1 MRTVSKIATGFFL
14 MALGIL
20 IGWYLKSAAPL
31 QDPPIS
37 HTTIT
42 TVPGDMVP
50 DTLFFPAP
58 YPVFR
63 DTGTTRW
70 RSLPVDTGAILA
82 EYFSRNVYRRIL
94 KNDTSALVVITDTVT
109 QNRLTAF
116 KLEFQNRRATAI
128 ITNIYQAA
136 PQYDFVLSGAISLA
150 VMPERTRL
158 MGGLQFIDQ
167 RQRSFQVMADPQLK
181 GWMVGVGWPVWRFQ
195 QKVEQER

>member
-1 MRTVSKIATGFFL
+1 MKTASKIAPGFLL

-20 IGWYLKSAAPL
+20 IGWYLKPAATLP
-31 QDPPIS
+31 DPPEP

-42 TVPGDMVP
+42 TVPGDTVP

-70 RSLPVDTGAILA
+70 RALPVDTGAILA

-94 KNDTSALVVITDTVT
+94 KDDTSARVVLTDTVT

-116 KLEFQNRRATAI
+116 GLEFQNRRATAI
-128 ITNIYQAA
+128 ITNTYLAA
-136 PQYDFVLSGAISLA
+136 PQYGFVLSGVISLA
-150 VMPERTRL
+150 MMPERTRL
-158 MGGLQFIDQ
+158 MGGLQLTDR
-167 RQRSFQVMADPQLK
+167 RQRSFMVMADPQLK
-181 GWMVGVGWPVWRFQ
+181 GWLVGVGWPVWRGQ
-195 QKVEQER
+195 RKTGQPE